1 MNTKELIS
9 SFEQFKEFKSI
20 DKVTLMGILESIFRT
35 LILKRYGTDENIE
48 VVINPEKGDLQIWRN
63 RKVVPDDDLYDE
75 TLEIILSEAQEI
87 DPDFQVGE
95 EVAEEIKID
104 DFGRRNILSVRQ
116 QLLAKIMELDKDN
129 LYKKYK
135 QRVGEV
141 ISGDVYQ
148 VFKKELIIHDEDG
161 NELVLPRNEQ
171 IPSDFFKKG
180 DTLRALVYKVES
192 MNNGPKVVLSRI
204 APEFLAKL
212 MEKEVP
218 EIFDGLITIKRI
230 VREAGQRA
238 KVAVESYDDRIDPV
252 GSCVGVR
259 GSRLNGVVRELRG
272 ENIDVISF
280 TQNLP
285 LLIQRALS
293 PAKISSVSV
302 NEEKSHADVYLKSD
316 QVSLAIGKQGV
327 NIKLAGRICNVEIDL
342 YREEDESSK
351 RKKSS
356 VSLDVFQGSMEDWV
370 LQELKKLG
378 CDSLQDVLEFSVE
391 ELVRRTDLEEET
403 AKELLADVQEY
414 LDNEADA

>member
-1 MNTKELIS
+1 
-9 SFEQFKEFKSI
+9 
-20 DKVTLMGILESIFRT
+20 
-35 LILKRYGTDENIE
+35 
-48 VVINPEKGDLQIWRN
+48 
-63 RKVVPDDDLYDE
+63 
-75 TLEIILSEAQEI
+75 
-87 DPDFQVGE
+87 
-95 EVAEEIKID
+95 VAEEIKID

-403 AKELLADVQEY
+403 VKELLADVQEY

>member
-1 MNTKELIS
+1 
-9 SFEQFKEFKSI
+9 
-20 DKVTLMGILESIFRT
+20 
-35 LILKRYGTDENIE
+35 
-48 VVINPEKGDLQIWRN
+48 
-63 RKVVPDDDLYDE
+63 
-75 TLEIILSEAQEI
+75 
-87 DPDFQVGE
+87 
-95 EVAEEIKID
+95 
-104 DFGRRNILSVRQ
+104 
-116 QLLAKIMELDKDN
+116 
-129 LYKKYK
+129 
-135 QRVGEV
+135 
-141 ISGDVYQ
+141 
-148 VFKKELIIHDEDG
+148 
-161 NELVLPRNEQ
+161 
-171 IPSDFFKKG
+171 
-180 DTLRALVYKVES
+180 
-192 MNNGPKVVLSRI
+192 
-204 APEFLAKL
+204 
-212 MEKEVP
+212 
-218 EIFDGLITIKRI
+218 
-230 VREAGQRA
+230 
-238 KVAVESYDDRIDPV
+238 
-252 GSCVGVR
+252 
-259 GSRLNGVVRELRG
+259 LNGVVRELRG

-403 AKELLADVQEY
+403 VKELLADVQEY

>member
-1 MNTKELIS
+1 
-9 SFEQFKEFKSI
+9 
-20 DKVTLMGILESIFRT
+20 
-35 LILKRYGTDENIE
+35 
-48 VVINPEKGDLQIWRN
+48 
-63 RKVVPDDDLYDE
+63 
-75 TLEIILSEAQEI
+75 
-87 DPDFQVGE
+87 
-95 EVAEEIKID
+95 
-104 DFGRRNILSVRQ
+104 
-116 QLLAKIMELDKDN
+116 MELDKDN

-351 RKKSS
+351 RKKSA

>member
-403 AKELLADVQEY
+403 VKELLADVQEY